1 VSDHAAADAEA
12 LDLGTL
18 DPVEGKWLVRA
29 GGDKGL
35 SLAERVTEQ
44 FHRLTWRTP
53 LHGMRLKGRH
63 PLKLLAVPD
72 DPFLG
77 DFKRGQALLG
87 GQMMFRGETRAIDAL
102 NLAKPDFSPDF
113 AEYLHGAAWLR
124 DLSSVAT
131 RVQGVPIA
139 EAILRQWL
147 TAHADTISEPAWR
160 ADLCGRRILAWSA
173 HAPLILSSTDLVYRS
188 KVLNTFAR
196 STRHLDRGADKIAP
210 GAARVATACGVV
222 AGGML
227 LPGGDPRRLANEA
240 ALTRALAV
248 SVFEDGGVVSRSPA
262 TQLDVIMLL
271 TALREVYEARRI
283 EPPVLIA
290 DTLTRLVPA
299 LLGVCLGDGG
309 LSSWQGGGP
318 VPGETVT
325 EIVAATGIRTRP
337 LRQAREWGYQR
348 LSAAGAVLVFD
359 AAPPP
364 VARMVKGGC
373 ASTLAFEFSDG
384 PHRIVVN
391 CGGARAGLAQLPG
404 ALAEGLRTTAAH
416 STLVMGDS
424 NSTAVHADGT
434 LGRGVGEVELA
445 RQESE
450 NASRVEASHDGYA
463 RRFGFIHRRQ
473 LILTGDG
480 RELRGDDML
489 LPATRRGRVVA
500 TGFVIRFHL
509 GAGVEVSPTADG
521 MAALLRLPG
530 GALWQFR
537 CKGGALAVE
546 PSLWIDGEGRPQST
560 FQLVV
565 SGETPAG
572 GANVGWVLKRAS

>member
-1 VSDHAAADAEA
+1 MSDRLPADDLLELGA
-12 LDLGTL
+12 LE
-18 DPVEGKWLVRA
+18 PVEGKWLVRA

-35 SLAERVTEQ
+35 SLAERLAEQ

-53 LHGMRLKGRH
+53 LHGMRLKGRY

-87 GQMMFRGETRAIDAL
+87 GQMMFRGETRAIESL
-102 NLAKPDFSPDF
+102 NLAKPDFSADF
-113 AEYLHGAAWLR
+113 ADYLHSAAWLR

-131 RVQGVPIA
+131 RVQGVPVA
-139 EAILRQWL
+139 EAIMRQWL
-147 TAHADTISEPAWR
+147 IAHADTISEPAWR

-196 STRHLDRGADKIAP
+196 GARHLDRGADKIAP

-283 EPPVLIA
+283 EPPALIA
-290 DTLTRLVPA
+290 ETLARLVPA

-318 VPGETVT
+318 VPGEIVA
-325 EIVAATGIRTRP
+325 EIVAATGVRARP

-348 LSAAGAVLVFD
+348 LSAAQAVVVFD

-364 VARMVKGGC
+364 VARVVKGGC

-404 ALAEGLRTTAAH
+404 ALVEGLRTTAAH
-416 STLVMGDS
+416 STLVVGDS
-424 NSTAVHADGT
+424 NSTAVQADGT

-463 RRFGFIHRRQ
+463 RRFGFVHRRQ

-480 RELRGDDML
+480 LELRGDDML
-489 LPATRRGRVVA
+489 LPASKRGRVVA
-500 TGFVIRFHL
+500 TGFVMRFHL

-572 GANVGWVLKRAS
+572 GTNVGWVLKRAG

>member
-1 VSDHAAADAEA
+1 VSDRGAAEDEA
-12 LDLGTL
+12 PDLGAL
-18 DPVEGKWLVRA
+18 EPVEGKWLVRA

-53 LHGMRLKGRH
+53 LHGMRLKGRF

-77 DFKRGQALLG
+77 DFKRGQALLA
-87 GQMMFRGETRAIDAL
+87 GQMMFRGETRAIESL
-102 NLAKPDFSPDF
+102 NLAKPDFSADF
-113 AEYLHGAAWLR
+113 ADYLHSAAWLR

-131 RVQGVPIA
+131 RVQGVPVA
-139 EAILRQWL
+139 EAIMRQWL

-160 ADLCGRRILAWSA
+160 ADLCGRRILAWSS

-196 STRHLDRGADKIAP
+196 GARHLDRGADKIAP
-210 GAARVATACGVV
+210 GPARVATACGVV

-227 LPGGDPRRLANEA
+227 LPGGDPRRLGNEA
-240 ALTRALAV
+240 ALARALAV

-283 EPPVLIA
+283 EPPALIA
-290 DTLTRLVPA
+290 ETLGRLVPA

-318 VPGETVT
+318 VPGDIVA
-325 EIVAATGIRTRP
+325 EIVAATGVRTRP

-348 LSAAGAVLVFD
+348 LSAAQAVVVFD

-364 VARMVKGGC
+364 VARVVKGGC

-384 PHRIVVN
+384 SHRIVVN
-391 CGGARAGLAQLPG
+391 CGGARAGVAQLPG
-404 ALAEGLRTTAAH
+404 ALVEGLRTTAAH
-416 STLVMGDS
+416 STLVVGDS
-424 NSTAVHADGT
+424 NSTAVQADGT

-489 LPATRRGRVVA
+489 LPASKRGRVVA
-500 TGFVIRFHL
+500 TGFVMRFHL
-509 GAGVEVSPTADG
+509 GVGVEVSPTADG

-530 GALWQFR
+530 GVLWQFR
-537 CKGGALAVE
+537 CKGGALTVE
-546 PSLWIDGEGRPQST
+546 PSLWIDGDGRPQST
-560 FQLVV
+560 LQIVV
-565 SGETPAG
+565 TGETPAG
-572 GANVGWVLKRAS
+572 GTNVGWVLKRAG

>member
-1 VSDHAAADAEA
+1 MSDRLPADDLLELGA
-12 LDLGTL
+12 LE
-18 DPVEGKWLVRA
+18 PVEGKWLVRA

-35 SLAERVTEQ
+35 SLAERLAEQ

-53 LHGMRLKGRH
+53 LHGMRLKGRY

-87 GQMMFRGETRAIDAL
+87 GQMMFRGETRAIESL
-102 NLAKPDFSPDF
+102 NLAKPDFSADF
-113 AEYLHGAAWLR
+113 AEYLHSAAWLR

-131 RVQGVPIA
+131 RVQGVPVA
-139 EAILRQWL
+139 EAIMRQWL
-147 TAHADTISEPAWR
+147 VAHADTISEPAWR

-196 STRHLDRGADKIAP
+196 GARHLDRGADKIAP

-283 EPPVLIA
+283 EPPALIA
-290 DTLTRLVPA
+290 DTLGRLVPA

-318 VPGETVT
+318 VPGETVA
-325 EIVAATGIRTRP
+325 EIVAATGVRTRP

-348 LSAAGAVLVFD
+348 LSAAQAVVVFD

-364 VARMVKGGC
+364 VARVVKGGC

-391 CGGARAGLAQLPG
+391 CGGARAGIAQLPG
-404 ALAEGLRTTAAH
+404 ALVEGLRTTAAH
-416 STLVMGDS
+416 STLVVGDS
-424 NSTAVHADGT
+424 NSTAVQPDGT
-434 LGRGVGEVELA
+434 LGRGVGAVELA

-463 RRFGFIHRRQ
+463 RRFGFVHRRQ

-489 LPATRRGRVVA
+489 LPASKRGRVVA
-500 TGFVIRFHL
+500 TGFVLRFHL
-509 GAGVEVSPTADG
+509 GDGVEVSPTADG

-530 GALWQFR
+530 GTLWQFR
-537 CKGGALAVE
+537 CKGGALTVE
-546 PSLWIDGEGRPQST
+546 PSLWVDGAGRPQST

-565 SGETPAG
+565 TGETPAG
-572 GANVGWVLKRAS
+572 GTNVGWVLKRAG